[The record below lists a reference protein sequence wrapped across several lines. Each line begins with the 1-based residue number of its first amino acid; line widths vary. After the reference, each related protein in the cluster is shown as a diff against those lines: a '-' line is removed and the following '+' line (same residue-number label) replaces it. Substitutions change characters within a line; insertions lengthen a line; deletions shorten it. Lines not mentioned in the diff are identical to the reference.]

1 MTTILD
7 IKGRT
12 AFITGAGQ
20 GVGRQVA
27 LYLAEYGAGAVVI
40 NDFHLERAEAV
51 AKEVEAAGAKAL
63 PLAFDVSDYD
73 AVGAAFATAK
83 ETFGSVDI
91 LVNNAGNAG
100 PTSGLDDLVPF
111 WESDP
116 SEWRRWMATNFD
128 GVLNCTRH
136 AMSGMAETG
145 YGRIVTVISDAG
157 RVGEPH
163 LAVYSGAKAGAAG
176 FMRAIAKAGGRFG
189 ITANCVALGGTRTP
203 AVADLLPDAATEKRA
218 LSQYVIRRLG
228 EPEDPAGMILFLCSD
243 AASWITGQTY
253 PVNGGYSFAT

>member
-1 MTTILD
+1 MSNLLS

-12 AFITGAGQ
+12 AFVTGAGQ

-27 LYLAEYGAGAVVI
+27 LYLAEHGAGAIVV
-40 NDFHLERAEAV
+40 NDFHAERAESV
-51 AKEVEAAGAKAL
+51 AAEVEAAGAKAL
-63 PLAFDVSDYD
+63 PLAFDVSDFD
-73 AVGAAFATAK
+73 AVGAAFAETQT
-83 ETFGSVDI
+83 TFGGVDI

-100 PTSGLDDLVPF
+100 PTSRLDDLVPF

-116 SEWRRWMATNFD
+116 DEWRRWMATNFD

-136 AMSGMAETG
+136 AMPLMVNSG

-203 AVADLLPDAATEKRA
+203 AVADLIPDAETEKRA

-228 EPEDPAGMILFLCSD
+228 EPEEIARCVAFL
-243 AASWITGQTY
+243 ASEDSGFISGSTISGSTI
-253 PVNGGYSFAT
+253 PL